1 LFDIFSD
8 AIEMRVLE
16 RKAARK
22 SKANHPV
29 EDGNG
34 NTTAPQKLCAICGK
48 SGDISDPCAECLLL
62 MNDDLCVRQTSDP
75 DYAIQPLEAS
85 NSLRT
90 FKEVSAADAADVR
103 RSITQAHNQFIF
115 SLKDAESN
123 RQFDNH
129 NGLIPERELSKKVNL
144 PSIQR
149 PNRMR
154 RVVKSNA
161 QQSAGH
167 DDEVLSASCSVAL
180 NSSTAAGVHAL
191 PVPSNEHKQQ
201 DGADDGNSLRSM
213 AGADSAGSIATA
225 GVHALPVPSN
235 ERRQNDAVDES
246 SSLRSMAGADS
257 AASIVSAGVH
267 ALPVSSNQHK
277 QTNSVD
283 MDNSISVGV
292 LMAVEQ
298 WWIWGF

>member
-1 LFDIFSD
+1 
-8 AIEMRVLE
+8 MRVLE

-62 MNDDLCVRQTSDP
+62 MNDDRVRQTSDP

-129 NGLIPERELSKKVNL
+129 NGFIPERELSKKVNL

-167 DDEVLSASCSVAL
+167 DDEVLSANCSVAL

-213 AGADSAGSIATA
+213 AGADSA
-225 GVHALPVPSN
+225 
-235 ERRQNDAVDES
+235 
-246 SSLRSMAGADS
+246 
-257 AASIVSAGVH
+257 ASIVSAGVH

-283 MDNSISVGV
+283 MDNSISIGV